1 MGPSGEP
8 GAARP
13 VSYWQV
19 PDPAP
24 PTPVPGTRHGRVGT
38 RFAALLIDLLP
49 LVLVSLVLY
58 LPAFSA
64 LLSPILRVLPA
75 SGQPAAVDPSL
86 LQAATAD
93 GVAAFLPAA
102 LGAGIIVQ
110 LLGMAYFVGSWLIL
124 GRSPGMA
131 LLGLRI
137 VSEDG
142 RPIGL
147 GRVIVRFAGYV
158 IGALP
163 LLLGFAWALW
173 DPRKQAWHDK
183 LAGTL
188 VLSESRAGASP
199 PPASG
204 GDPASGDDVPVTEN
218 AGGSNGSL
226 PARPHG
232 RPAMGAVAEQAW
244 ASFRRAPRQLF
255 WTLTPVLIVGLVV
268 LVPLLALMLDRQ
280 QTELIASFQSIVDA
294 MRSASTGDFSSI
306 DARSLAAAVPVARA
320 SAGVALAAWP
330 IGAVLLAVCAAS
342 IDPLGHLRSAGDAW
356 RAVLARLPAFIGLGL
371 LAGALTAVYALLL
384 VLPGGGAAAA
394 AATSSSVADSAAFG
408 IVVALTILPLALLA
422 SALVPLAIVCIVR
435 EQLDVLSALARAWA
449 LAQGHLRWLVG
460 LVVVGYVAFG
470 ALIGPIESLPIAV
483 LGGAYLAGSSLP
495 VALCVIVTA
504 IASLAAAPLI
514 GFLAPAAYQALRR

>member
-13 VSYWQV
+13 ASYWQV
-19 PDPAP
+19 PEAAP
-24 PTPVPGTRHGRVGT
+24 PTPVPGTSHGRVGT

-49 LVLVSLVLY
+49 LVLASLVLY
-58 LPAFSA
+58 LPAVSA
-64 LLSPILRVLPA
+64 LLGPILRVLPA
-75 SGQPAAVDPSL
+75 SDQAPAVDPTL

-93 GVAAFLPAA
+93 GVAAFLPRAM
-102 LGAGIIVQ
+102 GAGIIVQ
-110 LLGMAYFVGSWLIL
+110 LLGIGYFVGSWLVL

-142 RPIGL
+142 GPIGL
-147 GRVIVRFAGYV
+147 GRVIVRFTGYV
-158 IGALP
+158 ISALP

-188 VLSESRAGASP
+188 VLTEPRPGGNL

-204 GDPASGDDVPVTEN
+204 GDP
-218 AGGSNGSL
+218 
-226 PARPHG
+226 PATRMPDGWTSSPPTRGHG
-232 RPAMGAVAEQAW
+232 RPAIGAVTEQAW
-244 ASFRRAPRQLF
+244 ASFRRAPRQLL
-255 WTLTPVLIVGLVV
+255 WTLIPVLVVGLVV
-268 LVPLLALMLDRQ
+268 LVPLLALVMYRQ
-280 QTELIASFQSIVDA
+280 QTELIASFQSIVGA
-294 MRSASTGDFSSI
+294 MRSASTGDFSNI

-330 IGAVLLAVCAAS
+330 IGAVLLAVCAAA

-384 VLPGGGAAAA
+384 VLPAGGAAAA

-408 IVVALTILPLALLA
+408 IVVALTILPIALLA

-504 IASLAAAPLI
+504 IASLAAAPLV